1 MKTFIGSLVKKG
13 MLCTEKEE

>member
-1 MKTFIGSLVKKG
+1 MGSLVKKG